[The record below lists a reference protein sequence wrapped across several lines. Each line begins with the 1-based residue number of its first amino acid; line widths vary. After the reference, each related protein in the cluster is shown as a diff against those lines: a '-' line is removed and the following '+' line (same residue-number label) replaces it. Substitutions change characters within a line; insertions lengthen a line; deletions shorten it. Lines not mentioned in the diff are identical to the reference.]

1 MYMQN
6 MMKMC
11 AAPAYWLF
19 VAGASAAA
27 TDFATAMDN
36 HCRNCSARR
45 KADCGKKNQRNKSIS
60 LHY

>member
-6 MMKMC
+6 MMKIC
-11 AAPAYWLF
+11 AAPAYWLL

-36 HCRNCSARR
+36 HCRNRSARR
-45 KADCGKKNQRNKSIS
+45 KAGCGQRQRNKYI
-60 LHY
+60 LVYY

>member
-6 MMKMC
+6 MMKIC

-36 HCRNCSARR
+36 HCRNRSARR
-45 KADCGKKNQRNKSIS
+45 KAGCGQSQRNKYI
-60 LHY
+60 LVYY